1 MRAKLPKVMSGR
13 MWCRGSKNIGEE
25 WMPNRMVCKTSNKP
39 SNIFKLDI
47 KYQNKNIH
55 RKKRHWG
62 CQNVLSHGR
71 KRTNHSSCRK
81 STHDH
86 APQYRTRVGDMRN
99 ILFFYNAYLK
109 RDMHIFI
116 CFSNEIDRW
125 LVSMRNWVQ
134 KLHLCA
140 VSLRLFNDFPTFRHF
155 FNTEANNS
163 GNRTCKKYSRPK
175 TRENLSTKTGQWRSC
190 KWNCPFIVSSH
201 ELSWTCGFYKRT
213 PGKLNWNYVN
223 FVFRL
228 CISYFSR

>member
-1 MRAKLPKVMSGR
+1 MSKCSFSRQKTHKPLILPEVYARS
-13 MWCRGSKNIGEE
+13 CTAI
-25 WMPNRMVCKTSNKP
+25 PNKGW
-39 SNIFKLDI
+39 
-47 KYQNKNIH
+47 
-55 RKKRHWG
+55 RHE
-62 CQNVLSHGR
+62 
-71 KRTNHSSCRK
+71 KHS
-81 STHDH
+81 
-86 APQYRTRVGDMRN
+86 V
-99 ILFFYNAYLK
+99 FYNTYLK

-213 PGKLNWNYVN
+213 SGKLNWNYVN